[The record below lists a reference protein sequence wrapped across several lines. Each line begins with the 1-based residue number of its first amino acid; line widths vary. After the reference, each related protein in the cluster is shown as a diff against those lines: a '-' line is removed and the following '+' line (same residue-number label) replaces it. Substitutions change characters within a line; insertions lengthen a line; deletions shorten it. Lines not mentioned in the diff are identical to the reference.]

1 MELLQHVAFGFS
13 VALEPANLLACF
25 VGVFVGTL
33 IGVLPGIGS
42 VATMSLLLPVTFAMS
57 PTASII
63 MMAGIYY
70 GAMYGG
76 STTSILVNIPGE
88 AASVVTCL
96 DGYQMA
102 RQGRAGPALGIA
114 AFGSFIAGTLA
125 VAGIMLLAPPL
136 ARVALNFGPPEIF
149 ALLLIGFTM
158 ITHLASGSKLRAVA
172 MALLG
177 LVLGTVGLDPITAT
191 PRFTWQSVTLSDG
204 IGLVPMI
211 MGLFGIAEVLLNL
224 EHGIKHEVFE
234 TRIRGLL
241 PTRQDWKDS
250 AAPIARG
257 SVLGFGLGILPG
269 IGSIIPTFISYALE
283 KRVSKH
289 PERFGTGTIEGVA
302 GPEAA
307 NNAATGGAM
316 IPLLTLGIAPNVV
329 MAVLLG
335 AFLIHGV
342 QPGPLLIKE
351 HPNIFWGVITSM
363 YVGNLMLLIL
373 NLPLIGLW
381 VQLLKV
387 PYAIL
392 FPLILLFCVIGVY
405 DVSGNVWDVVI
416 MLVFGVVGYLM
427 RKLHYEPA
435 PLVLAF
441 VLGRLAEESFRQSLL
456 LSRGS
461 LAILVERPLA
471 GALLGTAAVIAVA
484 PFVIGRLRSGLRALD
499 AAEGA

>member
-1 MELLQHVAFGFS
+1 VDLFHGLFFGFS
-13 VALEPANLLACF
+13 VALAPANLFACF
-25 VGVFVGTL
+25 AGVFVGTL
-33 IGVLPGIGS
+33 IGVLPGIGP
-42 VATMSLLLPVTFAMS
+42 VATMSLLLPATYAMS

-114 AFGSFIAGTLA
+114 AFASFIAGTLS
-125 VAGIMLLAPPL
+125 VVGIMLLAPPL
-136 ARVALNFGPPEIF
+136 AATALRFGPPEIF
-149 ALLLIGFTM
+149 TLLLLGFAMVTY
-158 ITHLASGSKLRAVA
+158 LGSGSKLRAVGMA
-172 MALLG
+172 MLG
-177 LVLGTVGLDPITAT
+177 MFLGTVGLDPMTAT
-191 PRFTWQSVTLSDG
+191 PRFTYGSVTLSDG
-204 IGLVPMI
+204 VGLVPMI
-211 MGLFGIAEVLLNL
+211 MGLFGIAEVLLNI
-224 EHGIKHEVFE
+224 EAGIKQELFE
-234 TRIRGLL
+234 TRISHLFPSAR
-241 PTRQDWKDS
+241 DWKDS

-257 SVLGFGLGILPG
+257 SLIGFVLGILPG
-269 IGSIIPTFISYALE
+269 VGAIIPTFISYAVE

-289 PERFGTGTIEGVA
+289 PERFGQGAIEGVA
-302 GPEAA
+302 GPESA
-307 NNAATGGAM
+307 NNAATGSSM

-342 QPGPLLIKE
+342 EPGPLLVKE
-351 HPNIFWGVITSM
+351 HPEIFWGVVTSM
-363 YVGNLMLLIL
+363 YVGNAMLLVL

-381 VQLLKV
+381 VQLLRV
-387 PYAIL
+387 PYRVL

-405 DVSGNVWDVVI
+405 GVSGNAWDIVI
-416 MLVFGVVGYLM
+416 MMAFGVVGFFM
-427 RKLHYEPA
+427 KKLDYPPA

-441 VLGRLAEESFRQSLL
+441 VLGKLAEESIRQSLL

-461 LAILVERPLA
+461 LGILLTRPLA
-471 GALLGTAAVIAVA
+471 AAFLMATVAIVLLPLAA
-484 PFVIGRLRSGLRALD
+484 PRLRALFGPERAD
-499 AAEGA
+499 ADV